1 MERDLSDIAGTL
13 KNGVFMGVNRKKA
26 VQTYFILGAVWAL
39 IVAAVVAVIC
49 VVWVYTDFLSA
60 DYFVVGLVGFPVL
73 FSAFPVLFLVA
84 CIRNERSRKEILLW
98 LDDAVELE
106 AYSTGIADLDS
117 GVSKTMARI
126 QVDFDFN
133 GERFSRVSEG
143 RMVGDKTSPDG
154 YHAIWTDYADRK
166 IRILYSPK
174 YDQIIVLKD

>member
-1 MERDLSDIAGTL
+1 MERDLSNVAGTL
-13 KNGVFMGVNRKKA
+13 KNGIFMGVNRKKA

-39 IVAAVVAVIC
+39 IVAAVVAVLC

-60 DYFVVGLVGFPVL
+60 GYFVVGLVIFPVL
-73 FSAFPVLFLVA
+73 FSVVPALFLVA
-84 CIRNERSRKEILLW
+84 YMRNERSRKEILLW

-106 AYSTGIADLDS
+106 AYSTRIADLDS
-117 GVSKTMARI
+117 GVSKTTRI

-133 GERFSRVSEG
+133 GERLSRVSEG
-143 RMVGDKTSPDG
+143 RMLGDKTSPDG